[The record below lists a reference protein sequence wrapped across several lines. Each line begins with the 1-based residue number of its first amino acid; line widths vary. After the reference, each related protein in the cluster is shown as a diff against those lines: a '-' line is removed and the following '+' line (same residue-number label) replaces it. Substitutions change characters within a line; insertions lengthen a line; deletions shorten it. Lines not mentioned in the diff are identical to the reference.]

1 MRGCLQAEL
10 PRHGN
15 AQELLDLLMRQ
26 KTDVWPLPRSHA
38 AHYTQLRSKLNTEQI
53 RLFTN
58 WWTNSWHVSTMTP
71 IRNFALRTSLSSK
84 VGQVW
89 VFTIHTQ
96 HFFDAS
102 RIPRAIRRSISLSTG
117 PEPCAAID
125 LSQILMSSCSG
136 S

>member
-1 MRGCLQAEL
+1 MQGCLQAEL

-15 AQELLDLLMRQ
+15 AQELLDLLMWQ
-26 KTDVWPLPRSHA
+26 KADMWLNPRSHA
-38 AHYTQLRSKLNTEQI
+38 AHHTQLRSEFNTEQI
-53 RLFTN
+53 RLLTS
-58 WWTNSWHVSTMTP
+58 WWTNSWRGSTMTS
-71 IRNFALRTSLSSK
+71 IRNFTLHTTLSSK

-96 HFFDAS
+96 NFFDAS
-102 RIPRAIRRSISLSTG
+102 KIPRAIRRSISLSTE

-125 LSQILMSSCSG
+125 LSQKLMSSCSG